1 MKISTSQFKVRTN
14 HMTLLIFETH
24 TKSQPF
30 LSTPTTTPP
39 VPPPILYFLS
49 STAGWRQRGSR
60 YSLEP
65 LSSTTTAAVGL
76 NNDNGEKGREL
87 TRDTPSAFSLFY
99 YVTFF
104 FYTNLL
110 LLGLQTI
117 QQYRRQSLV
126 KASQVLVRECG
137 GQPWGFPGQPAPLPV
152 ETHTLVQGCGFPGGF
167 PRV

>member
-1 MKISTSQFKVRTN
+1 MKISISQFKVRTN

-39 VPPPILYFLS
+39 PTSATPILYFC
-49 STAGWRQRGSR
+49 RQLPDGDKGAQDI
-60 YSLEP
+60 LEP

-76 NNDNGEKGREL
+76 NNDNGEKGRES
-87 TRDTPSAFSLFY
+87 TRDTPSAFSSFY

-110 LLGLQTI
+110 FRIRTTTTTTNSHHQ
-117 QQYRRQSLV
+117 
-126 KASQVLVRECG
+126 
-137 GQPWGFPGQPAPLPV
+137 
-152 ETHTLVQGCGFPGGF
+152 H
-167 PRV
+167 